1 METTM
6 IGDSDNEP
14 NLTEKA
20 EMAADEIL
28 KTGMDIIAQ
37 HDNRY
42 KEFLINSNEIE
53 QLANTTSATKILEIL
68 VGLPEV
74 DDYVL
79 R

>member
-1 METTM
+1 M
-6 IGDSDNEP
+6 SNEP

-28 KTGMDIIAQ
+28 KTGRDIIAQ

>member
-1 METTM
+1 M
-6 IGDSDNEP
+6 SNEP

>member
-1 METTM
+1 M

-14 NLTEKA
+14 DLTEKA

-42 KEFLINSNEIE
+42 REFLINSNEIE

-68 VGLPEV
+68 VRLPEV